1 MLHSVLVANEAVEE
15 AKRGNKSC
23 LVFKVD
29 YEKAYNSVSCDVLVY
44 MLRRMECCP
53 KWITWIVGCLRSASI
68 LVFVNG
74 NPSAE
79 FFPQKGLRQGDPLAP
94 LLFNIVAEGLTGLMR
109 EALHK
114 KQFKGF
120 MVGRNMVEI
129 SIL

>member
-1 MLHSVLVANEAVEE
+1 MPDIIDERQTTFIEGGHMLHSVLVANEAVEE

-68 LVFVNG
+68 LVVCKRCDFLWGSDNRKCK
-74 NPSAE
+74 S
-79 FFPQKGLRQGDPLAP
+79 
-94 LLFNIVAEGLTGLMR
+94 
-109 EALHK
+109 H
-114 KQFKGF
+114 
-120 MVGRNMVEI
+120 
-129 SIL
+129 